1 MIAVN
6 QIATAS
12 NLDIGVGSG
21 KWGVGSGERYLFP
34 TPHSPL
40 PTSHSMDHHR
50 RLNLQRSRLVGYRT
64 VERKIGLRIGLL
76 GHFDLR
82 GLRAVLLVP
91 GFNLVLA
98 RRQALDRE
106 RSACVADCEKRMRE
120 HRDVS
125 FHPGMLVAFDR
136 ENATSIPG

>member
-12 NLDIGVGSG
+12 NLDITLSPGSARRDARAPRLR
-21 KWGVGSGERYLFP
+21 KRQS
-34 TPHSPL
+34 
-40 PTSHSMDHHR
+40 

-91 GFNLVLA
+91 GFDLVFA
-98 RRQALDRE
+98 RRQSLDRE
-106 RSACVADCEKRMRE
+106 CSARVADREERMRE

-125 FHPGMLVAFDR
+125 FHPGMLVAF
-136 ENATSIPG
+136 N